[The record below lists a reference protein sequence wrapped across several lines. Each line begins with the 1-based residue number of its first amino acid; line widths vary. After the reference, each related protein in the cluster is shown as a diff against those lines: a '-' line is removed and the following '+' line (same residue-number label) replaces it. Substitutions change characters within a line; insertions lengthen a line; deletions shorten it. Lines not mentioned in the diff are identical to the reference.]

1 MSQPNWPEEGRRP
14 NNPDQ
19 FGQSPNQQWNEQ
31 PPPPSGM
38 SGGMK
43 ACLIIICVLG
53 VCCLVCCGIFGYG
66 VYSFVP
72 KMSENP
78 ADVDAARNEIATI
91 DLPAGFKPKALF
103 KFDNFLM
110 SMPMVVYEDPAHATL
125 MMMQIKIK
133 YAGAEPMQAGMRQQF
148 EQRRTVEVGRMEN
161 SKTETKTIKIKGK
174 DCPFVITTGE
184 VREAG
189 GAAAGGKKPPK
200 KTVRHQMEGSFEGKD
215 GQAVIVIDF
224 DDTHKEADMIKMLEN
239 IK

>member
-14 NNPDQ
+14 NQP
-19 FGQSPNQQWNEQ
+19 GQPPNQQWNEQ

-43 ACLIIICVLG
+43 ACLIIISVLG
-53 VCCLVCCGIFGYG
+53 VCCLVCCGIVGYG
-66 VYSFVP
+66 IYSFVP
-72 KMSENP
+72 KVTENP
-78 ADVDAARNEIATI
+78 ADIDAARNEIATI
-91 DLPAGFKPKALF
+91 DLPAGLKPKTLL

-110 SMPMVVYEDPAHATL
+110 SMPMVVYEDAGHATL
-125 MMMQIKIK
+125 MLMQIKIK
-133 YAGAEPMQAGMRQQF
+133 YAGAEQMQAGMRQQF

-184 VREAG
+184 TRDNRGGGGAG
-189 GAAAGGKKPPK
+189 GDKKAAK

-224 DDTHKEADMIKMLEN
+224 DDTYKEADMIKMLEN